1 MDYKEIEMLFNQ
13 WKEDPQSLETKFN
26 IYQETINEVIRAEK
40 SCLYGLEHTTDY
52 ARQDIIEKII
62 VKAIEKNNNED

>member
-1 MDYKEIEMLFNQ
+1 MDYKEIEKLFNQ

-40 SCLYGLEHTTDY
+40 SCLYGLEHTTDS
-52 ARQDIIEKII
+52 ARQDIIERIV
-62 VKAIEKNNNED
+62 VKAIEKNNED